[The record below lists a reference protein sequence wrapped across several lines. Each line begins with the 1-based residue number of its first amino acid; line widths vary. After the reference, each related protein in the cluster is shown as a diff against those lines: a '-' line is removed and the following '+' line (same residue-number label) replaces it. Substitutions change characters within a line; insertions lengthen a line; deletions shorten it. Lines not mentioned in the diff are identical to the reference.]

1 MIKEILQTQNS
12 LADLSNFGKSHLS
25 IQLSLDGFSYCVF
38 DKDLVDVVL
47 LKKYDFTNR
56 AQNPGQL
63 LKNIKEIY
71 AIESILLEKFGSV
84 SVSHQNN
91 LSVLVPETMY
101 DEKYL
106 NDYLKYSIK
115 TLDTDAI
122 SVDNIIGYPVKNIFV
137 PFQNVNDYFTS
148 IYSNFDSI
156 HTSTVLLNS
165 LLKYFK
171 NTTQK
176 YFFLNVSKHHLDI
189 IYLYNGHIQ
198 FYNSFLYYSK
208 EDFIYYTLFAMEQL
222 DLYPDSQPVTFIGE
236 VEKETPLYA
245 MAFQYIRY
253 INFLNINNFS
263 LSEEFYSSNPH
274 IQKHNLFELL
284 NQF

>member
-1 MIKEILQTQNS
+1 MIKKVIQTQNS

-38 DKDLVDVVL
+38 DKDIVDVVL
-47 LKKYDFTNR
+47 LKKYNFTQR

-71 AIESILLEKFGSV
+71 ALDPILLEKFESV
-84 SVSHQNN
+84 NVSHQNN
-91 LSVLVPETMY
+91 LSVLVPDSMY

-106 NDYLKYSIK
+106 NDYLKFSIK
-115 TLDTDAI
+115 VLDTDEI
-122 SVDNIIGYPVKNIFV
+122 SVENIIAYPAKNVYV
-137 PFQNVNDYFTS
+137 PFQNVNRYFRS
-148 IYSNFDSI
+148 IYSNFTTLHS
-156 HTSTVLLNS
+156 STVLLNS

-176 YFFLNVSKHHLDI
+176 YFFLNVSKHHLEI
-189 IYLYNGHIQ
+189 IYLHNGNIHL
-198 FYNSFLYYSK
+198 YNSFLYFSK

-222 DLYPDSQPVTFIGE
+222 DLDPDTQPVTFIGE
-236 VEKETPLYA
+236 IEKESPLYII
-245 MAFQYIRY
+245 AFQYIRY

-263 LSEEFYSSNPH
+263 LSEEFYNSNPQ